1 MGEYATKNTDDDG
14 DHWLASDGKRYAT
27 RSGAWKWSKKISK
40 SKEEPKPEPEPAPAP
55 APAPEPEI
63 TAGPDWTTFD
73 YESEDGPT
81 EVVPALLKRIKPSG
95 APGSKK
101 SKKQME
107 AETQTSIAVL
117 GVVYRTSDHI
127 LTRYKRA
134 VMRDKEAEAITH
146 SDSDIEWISGV
157 TNDGLAHS
165 GVHIASMMSPM
176 HLAVACN
183 AYWFGRPLLEI
194 QTKKKSG
201 SLGVGSLMERLP
213 FLGARLKA
221 RRMAREAESDEQE
234 LVERPLQA

>member
-14 DHWLASDGKRYAT
+14 EHWLASDGKRYAT
-27 RSGAWKWSKKISK
+27 RSGAWKWSKKISTP
-40 SKEEPKPEPEPAPAP
+40 KEEPKPEPEPAPE
-55 APAPEPEI
+55 PAPEPEI
-63 TAGPDWTTFD
+63 AAGPDWTTFD
-73 YESEDGPT
+73 YESEDSPT
-81 EVVPALLKRIKPSG
+81 EVVPALLKRIKPTDG
-95 APGSKK
+95 GKK
-101 SKKQME
+101 RSKKQME

-117 GVVYRTSDHI
+117 GVVYRTSDHV

-134 VMRDKEAEAITH
+134 VLRDKEAEAISH

-157 TNDGLAHS
+157 TNDGLMHS
-165 GVHIASMMSPM
+165 GVHIASMLSPV

-183 AYWFGRPLLEI
+183 AYWFGRPMLEI

-201 SLGVGSLMERLP
+201 SLGVGSLMERVP

-234 LVERPLQA
+234 PVERPLQA